1 MIPRIVS
8 RAIKSKWTLV
18 NWNLYRSDRITL
30 MTIYPDV
37 LIQTLPSSKR
47 SSQLTIYRLSQ
58 VFLFGLL
65 PFSLQIST
73 SKWMKVISSYVKLT
87 GQLKPSYWRFWLVRK
102 RFGKLNLLNFLP
114 VNIKLL
120 FVWCFLSV
128 ADYMNLITYDEWI

>member
-128 ADYMNLITYDEWI
+128 TDYMNLITYDEWI